1 MLKKKYRLQAD
12 IRPKFQSSFN
22 TPFFILRVAPNSLPY
37 NRYGFVVSKQVDKRA
52 TVRNRVKRVLRSCIE
67 ELLGQIKQGFDMIFI
82 IRKSAVGVSR
92 QELMK
97 ILAEQLKKAALL

>member
-1 MLKKKYRLQAD
+1 MLKKKYRLQAN
-12 IRPKFQSSFN
+12 IKPKFQSSFN
-22 TPFFILRVAPNSLPY
+22 TPFFILRAAHNSLSY

-67 ELLGQIKQGFDMIFI
+67 EVLRQIRQGFDIILI

-97 ILAEQLKKAALL
+97 TLAEQLQKAALL